1 MKMKLIE
8 KLEAPRRKYVK
19 EEFALIIMFLLII
32 TLFFSRPE
40 VIGYASTN
48 VHNQNLDLL
57 IEQSQMYHLR
67 SVYPTPVHL
76 TSMQLSGEIIG
87 DGTVSVYLDNEKGSR
102 VLVFNN
108 QKREGSQINRI
119 TGTVAA
125 GEGSAGGVSGLSV
138 TADSMPMKHQEPAL
152 KLTEGKLVFEYE
164 KVGGGSQTF
173 NGRFSN
179 DCIESCLLQ
188 SDQFNQESF
197 QLIFLIEPGTK
208 LRVTGLSYTTLDEV

>member
-1 MKMKLIE
+1 MKLTDKFE
-8 KLEAPRRKYVK
+8 SPRRKYVK

-48 VHNQNLDLL
+48 VHNQNLNLL

-108 QKREGSQINRI
+108 QKREGSEINRI

-125 GEGSAGGVSGLSV
+125 GEGSVFGAGGVSGLSV
-138 TADSMPMKHQEPAL
+138 TADTMPMKHQEPAL

-179 DCIESCLLQ
+179 ACIESCLLQ
-188 SDQFNQESF
+188 SAQFNQESF
-197 QLIFLIEPGTK
+197 QLIFLLGQAI
-208 LRVTGLSYTTLDEV
+208 